1 MYIYI
6 YIYHE
11 TTNYNTFKTP
21 FLVFINAATA
31 LETYL
36 GIAISPDKIQ
46 VQKIFTYYFMWLL
59 KMKCKIKCKTL
70 CFSLFQSNPEFLN
83 FLALLFLR

>member
-1 MYIYI
+1 MILFVVFCCYFFSKK
-6 YIYHE
+6 
-11 TTNYNTFKTP
+11 FKTP

-31 LETYL
+31 LEIYL

-46 VQKIFTYYFMWLL
+46 VQKIVTYYFMWLL

-70 CFSLFQSNPEFLN
+70 CFSLFQRNPEFVNL
-83 FLALLFLR
+83 LALFFLR